1 MATPDSPSHS
11 AADAHAEASNE
22 SASARLARTLAQET
36 HRLLAAYMELKSSAQ
51 QQKSRFE
58 EHILQVTAER
68 DEARKA
74 EALARDFAAETQVML
89 DEAEREIAQLLQ
101 ARSAAALDGAEA
113 IRNHQQEGSNPHNIH
128 PDPETTTLTPEAI
141 EALVQEIDACIALLQ
156 R

>member
-1 MATPDSPSHS
+1 MVPSDSSPLS
-11 AADAHAEASNE
+11 AAESRAEAPAE
-22 SASARLARTLAQET
+22 GASAGLARALVEET
-36 HRLLAAYMELKSSAQ
+36 QRLLAAYMELQTTAQ
-51 QQKSRFE
+51 QQKSRLE

-74 EALARDFAAETQVML
+74 EALARDFAAETQVLL
-89 DEAEREIAQLLQ
+89 DAAEREIAQLLQ
-101 ARSAAALDGAEA
+101 ERNAHSPAAIGADDA
-113 IRNHQQEGSNPHNIH
+113 HQQVGSPLQNIQ